1 MQDIANTYERPL
13 LSKLA
18 LKYENRDFIASQ
30 ILPWVTVPVDRIE
43 YPKFDRG
50 VTFKRA
56 NTVYGSRSRA
66 NELELKVTKLPHNL
80 RHRGLGAWI
89 DADERRLANGI
100 MDVHALKMQTLK
112 TGLLLDLEVEL
123 ATALFTAA
131 SYPAANKVT
140 LAGVTQWSDT
150 TNSDPKKAVIDA
162 RATLI
167 KDPNTMVVGIQ
178 VHNALLTHPKVLD
191 AVKYTM
197 GGVQVTNEV
206 LARYFGVE
214 RYLVGGAFQDTA
226 NEGAAEALGFIWGK
240 FAWLGYVNYRNANA
254 VSMLSEP
261 SFGYLPI
268 SRGDTG
274 NPWRVYAKA
283 PDPERGVGDGME
295 YIKVDATFDP
305 LYCAYDL
312 GYLFSAAIA

>member
-13 LSKLA
+13 LSRLA

-66 NELELKVTKLPHNL
+66 NELELKVTKIPHNL

-89 DADERRLANGI
+89 DDDERRLANGI
-100 MDVHALKMQTLK
+100 MDVRALKMQTLK
-112 TGLLLDLEVEL
+112 TGLLLDLEIEL

-131 SYPAANKVT
+131 SYAAANKVT
-140 LAGVTQWSDT
+140 LAGVTQWSDPT
-150 TNSDPKKAVIDA
+150 SDPKKAVLDNA
-162 RATLI
+162 ATLI
-167 KDPNTMVVGIQ
+167 KNPNTMVVGKQ
-178 VHNALLTHPKVLD
+178 VHNALLQHTKVLD

-197 GGVQVTNEV
+197 GGVSVTNET

-214 RYLVGGAFQDTA
+214 RYFVGEAFQDTA
-226 NEGAAEALGFIWGK
+226 NEGAAEAMSFIWGK
-240 FAWLGYVNYRNANA
+240 FAWLGYVNYKNANA
-254 VSMLSEP
+254 VSMLNEP

-268 SRGDTG
+268 SRGETG
-274 NPWRVYAKA
+274 NPWRVFNKE
-283 PDPERGVGDGME
+283 PDPERGVGNGME

-312 GYLFSAAIA
+312 GFLFSAAVA